1 MESDIDILE
10 NIQRV
15 NAPDLDY
22 TTFAEKVAFLNKQKV
37 STPIMVSVISG
48 VLLLVSLNIVMV
60 STFGKQ
66 KPQHA
71 DDIQYLSLVNNN
83 SLYQ

>member
-15 NAPDLDY
+15 NAPDLN
-22 TTFAEKVAFLNKQKV
+22 FATLEAQAALLNKQKV
-37 STPIMVSVISG
+37 SAPIMITTISG
-48 VLLLVSLNIVMV
+48 LLLLISLNILTI
-60 STFGKQ
+60 STFVKQ
-66 KPQHA
+66 KPQHT
-71 DDIQYLSLVNNN
+71 DDAQFLYLVNNN